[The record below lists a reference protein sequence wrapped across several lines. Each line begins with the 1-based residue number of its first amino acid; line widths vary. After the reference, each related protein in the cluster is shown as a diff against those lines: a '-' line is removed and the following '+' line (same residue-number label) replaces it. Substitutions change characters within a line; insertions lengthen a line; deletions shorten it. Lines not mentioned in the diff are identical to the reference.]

1 MPLDLLPILFIVAS
15 KPAPEKSLSGLQQ
28 RSASQKRIAAPEL
41 CESVLWT
48 EKKEVSPAC
57 DGDALDVCIAFYWCG
72 LASKATITAPTSPY
86 VYGRRSFGDAPD
98 LTLPASKVAHETQP
112 QQKARSALQKNRPAR
127 PISCT
132 RLIGLR

>member
-48 EKKEVSPAC
+48 EKKEVSRRANETRSTCAQSFIGSCLRRRRRHYWRCCRLDESCRQRVPRLQPASPHIPRC
-57 DGDALDVCIAFYWCG
+57 PG
-72 LASKATITAPTSPY
+72 LVRPSKA
-86 VYGRRSFGDAPD
+86 
-98 LTLPASKVAHETQP
+98 
-112 QQKARSALQKNRPAR
+112 
-127 PISCT
+127 
-132 RLIGLR
+132 